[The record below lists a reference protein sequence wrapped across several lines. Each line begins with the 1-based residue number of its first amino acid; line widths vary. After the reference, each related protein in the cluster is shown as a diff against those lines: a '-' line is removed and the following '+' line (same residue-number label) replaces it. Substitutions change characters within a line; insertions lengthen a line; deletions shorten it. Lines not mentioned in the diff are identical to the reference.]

1 MSWNSVV
8 SAIYRCELSLRLLD
22 THRENEKKN
31 YTYTHKHIRP
41 RQMCVSC
48 WEVFVLPKNVTVS
61 FSVPFFFFTSF
72 DDTSWHKLAQIKFHR
87 WKVFGIDAIKK
98 MIHENKHNGKCL
110 LEKYSEKKKRQTL
123 DFVHAKNSE
132 KRREKKRDVLWLIS
146 TDIWVYVC
154 LFFTNSVTHS
164 PAAAFARSHTV
175 TRWLNILLRLRPI
188 EALHAHI
195 SSVTVFVCRLVWGI
209 FQIDTKWHTAT
220 IAAYKLLYMQIAEH
234 FFFSNFFFFR
244 IKYANF
250 RIFII

>member
-1 MSWNSVV
+1 
-8 SAIYRCELSLRLLD
+8 
-22 THRENEKKN
+22 
-31 YTYTHKHIRP
+31 
-41 RQMCVSC
+41 MCVSC

-87 WKVFGIDAIKK
+87 WKVFETDAIKN

-234 FFFSNFFFFR
+234 FFFSNFFFSNKKCEFSDFHNL
-244 IKYANF
+244 IEFNF
-250 RIFII
+250 HTQKSQNHVHICMCVKI

>member
-22 THRENEKKN
+22 THRENERKKI
-31 YTYTHKHIRP
+31 THTHSHIRP

-61 FSVPFFFFTSF
+61 FSVPFLFFFTLF

-110 LEKYSEKKKRQTL
+110 LAKYSETKKKRQTL

-132 KRREKKRDVLWLIS
+132 KRREKNAMFCGWFERIYECMCVSFSLIP
-146 TDIWVYVC
+146 
-154 LFFTNSVTHS
+154 S
-164 PAAAFARSHTV
+164 PIHPLPLSLDHI
-175 TRWLNILLRLRPI
+175 RWL
-188 EALHAHI
+188 
-195 SSVTVFVCRLVWGI
+195 G
-209 FQIDTKWHTAT
+209 D
-220 IAAYKLLYMQIAEH
+220 
-234 FFFSNFFFFR
+234 
-244 IKYANF
+244 
-250 RIFII
+250 

>member
-110 LEKYSEKKKRQTL
+110 LEKYSEKKNGKHLTL
-123 DFVHAKNSE
+123 FMLKTVRKE
-132 KRREKKRDVLWLIS
+132 EKKNAMFCGWFQRIYECMCVSFSLIP
-146 TDIWVYVC
+146 
-154 LFFTNSVTHS
+154 S
-164 PAAAFARSHTV
+164 PIHPLPLSLDHI
-175 TRWLNILLRLRPI
+175 RWL
-188 EALHAHI
+188 
-195 SSVTVFVCRLVWGI
+195 G
-209 FQIDTKWHTAT
+209 D
-220 IAAYKLLYMQIAEH
+220 
-234 FFFSNFFFFR
+234 
-244 IKYANF
+244 
-250 RIFII
+250 